1 VVDKFDNQ
9 PEQPDRLEEEKAATK
24 LSNDAWDSDVR
35 SFGDGMLEAF
45 RIVSDSVWNH
55 QVKPK
60 VAELFS
66 QVESRIAARR
76 ASQDVFTRLSQE
88 DKAMED
94 AYAHLV

>member
-1 VVDKFDNQ
+1 MVDKFDKQ
-9 PEQPDRLEEEKAATK
+9 PEQPDRLAEEKAADS
-24 LSNDAWDSDVR
+24 LRDDAWGADVR
-35 SFGDGMLEAF
+35 PFKVLFTEAAPLVVG
-45 RIVSDSVWNH
+45 RLWEH

-88 DKAMED
+88 DQAMDD